1 MTNIEDFNSSYWLIR
16 GVLRDK
22 AIKEAERRENRL
34 LEEREQGIRDK
45 IKEHLKFTKKYV
57 RKGRSRQDGS
67 CHAFFDIILDKNS
80 VNKAMNTMYDI
91 ESFNKIERC
100 NKARNHSYAIS
111 AYACYVQDLERHAYI
126 CKYVL
131 SAINEAY
138 RKFVNDILDSDY
150 ELQAADDNWD
160 VHTYKCKSWP
170 ISWFNEVFISDDK
183 FKTSAETFIEELEE
197 KYNKWPE
204 LPKDM
209 PEPTDREKA
218 WIDRYIDFNTI
229 QEFIMHCQDIM
240 ESHDTYAGLKNYKD
254 YIDEAQKIIGRR
266 L

>member
-1 MTNIEDFNSSYWLIR
+1 MDDFNSIYWEIR

-22 AIKEAERRENRL
+22 TISEAERRESRL
-34 LEEREQGIRDK
+34 REQHEQEIRDK
-45 IKEHLKFTKKYV
+45 IKEHLKFTKKYI

-67 CHAFFDIILDKNS
+67 CHAFFDIILDKDS
-80 VNKAMNTMYDI
+80 VNKAMNTMYDL
-91 ESFNKIERC
+91 ESLNKIERC
-100 NKARNHSYAIS
+100 NKARGRSYAIS
-111 AYACYVQDLERHAYI
+111 AYASYVQYLEYHSYI

-138 RKFVNDILDSDY
+138 RKFVNDLLDSEY
-150 ELQAADDNWD
+150 ELEAADDNWD
-160 VHTYKCKSWP
+160 IHTYKCKSWP
-170 ISWFNEVFISDDK
+170 ISWFNEVFISDEK

-197 KYNKWPE
+197 RYKKWPE

-218 WIDRYIDFNTI
+218 WIDRYIDFNTTE
-229 QEFIMHCQDIM
+229 EFIIHCHDIM
-240 ESHDTYAGLKNYKD
+240 ESPDTYTGLKNYKD
-254 YIDEAQKIIGRR
+254 YIDEAQKLLHKR